1 MFWVVF
7 VVAGLGTALGAFGNP
22 GLFDRLDSGEI
33 VVDGENQQG
42 RDILTEAGGSG
53 FSTYSLLVQGVD
65 LSDPAVARAGADAV
79 AALVEIDHVES
90 AVNPFVVPEGPTSD
104 RALQFVLDGDPS
116 SGGFATV
123 VSFDDTVTSAEE
135 AEATAQVDEVFDTLV
150 EETGATGSERGGLRT
165 LVDRIVEQVKSTASA
180 ARASPSP

>member
-65 LSDPAVARAGADAV
+65 LSDPTVAQAGADAV
-79 AALVEIDHVES
+79 AALARDRPRRVGGQPLRG
-90 AVNPFVVPEGPTSD
+90 ARGPD
-104 RALQFVLDGDPS
+104 Q
-116 SGGFATV
+116 
-123 VSFDDTVTSAEE
+123 
-135 AEATAQVDEVFDTLV
+135 
-150 EETGATGSERGGLRT
+150 
-165 LVDRIVEQVKSTASA
+165 
-180 ARASPSP
+180 